1 MKAKAILT
9 AALVSIFFFNNQFSS
24 AQVNFDNKPFTI
36 IKVLNDTKDNST
48 TIIWNDSRFDEVEVY
63 KENNLFMPSTPIFEA
78 KEMHLND
85 LEDGTYYVN
94 FKKNNQILATKE
106 FKVAQHQ
113 DMAKN

>member
-24 AQVNFDNKPFTI
+24 AQGNFDNQPFSI

-48 TIIWNDSRFDEVEVY
+48 TIIWNDTRFDEVEVY
-63 KENNLFMPSTPIFEA
+63 KESNLFMPSMPIFEA

-94 FKKNNQILATKE
+94 FKKNNQILVTKE
-106 FKVAQHQ
+106 FKVTQHQ

>member
-9 AALVSIFFFNNQFSS
+9 AALVSIFFFNIQYSS
-24 AQVNFDNKPFTI
+24 AQVNFENQPFSI

-48 TIIWNDSRFDEVEVY
+48 TIIWNDTRFDEVEVY
-63 KENNLFMPSTPIFEA
+63 KESNLFMPSTPIFDA

-94 FKKNNQILATKE
+94 FKKNNQILVTKE
-106 FKVAQHQ
+106 FKVTQHQ

>member
-9 AALVSIFFFNNQFSS
+9 AALVSIFFFGNQFSS
-24 AQVNFDNKPFTI
+24 AQVNFDNQPFSI
-36 IKVLNDTKDNST
+36 IRVLTDTKDNST
-48 TIIWNDSRFDEVEVY
+48 TIIWNDTRFDEVEVY
-63 KENNLFMPSTPIFEA
+63 KENNLFLPSMPILEA

-85 LEDGTYYVN
+85 LEEGTYYVN

-106 FKVAQHQ
+106 FKVTQHI